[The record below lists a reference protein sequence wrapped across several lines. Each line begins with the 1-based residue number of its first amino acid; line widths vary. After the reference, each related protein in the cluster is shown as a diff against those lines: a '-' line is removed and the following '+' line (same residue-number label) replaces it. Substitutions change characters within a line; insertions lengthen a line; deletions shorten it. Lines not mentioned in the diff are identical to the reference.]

1 MPEDATRAD
10 IAWSI
15 RLRTAA
21 GSRPLGRYTGRFTG
35 LIRCLDHVQRHA
47 REWLSRRVEIARHI
61 AVAPREHRAAAGYPL
76 LADEAE
82 RAGADRLGARH
93 HQVRGANAFG
103 RDGAC
108 RAAHLA
114 YVSAMRR
121 LAAMLTALAAL
132 SACAAPQTG
141 APPTQPEVRP
151 RVSVLDLDAVP
162 LPSPEARP
170 VYARFL
176 TYPAPRAFAI
186 GEAGGIAWTAG
197 APSTAVAVDRA
208 LAGCQRA
215 NRNRPCR
222 LYARDQHVVW
232 NGEPESDDPPPEGTG
247 GPGWMLFV
255 PPGTLHHGPSGRGA
269 VLWTHGRGGEPASPQ
284 ARMPQPFVQRFNN
297 AGFDVWLLLRE
308 PRADRN
314 YDRVRSFADETLRE
328 AARWL
333 RAERGYNRVIAAGQS
348 AGGWAALAALDTPG
362 LLDGVI
368 AIAGAGYY
376 VSPDG
381 RQDLLDFD
389 ALLARVRDADAP
401 IVAVMFDGDPLLP
414 NPAASAAAMRR
425 ALAWRNGSLLV
436 IERPA
441 GLTGHGAG
449 ATPAFN
455 DRFGDCLLR
464 LIAEGD
470 RSACRS
476 ADTPT

>member
-1 MPEDATRAD
+1 MTEAGGCDRAC
-10 IAWSI
+10 
-15 RLRTAA
+15 RTA
-21 GSRPLGRYTGRFTG
+21 
-35 LIRCLDHVQRHA
+35 C
-47 REWLSRRVEIARHI
+47 
-61 AVAPREHRAAAGYPL
+61 
-76 LADEAE
+76 
-82 RAGADRLGARH
+82 
-93 HQVRGANAFG
+93 
-103 RDGAC
+103 
-108 RAAHLA
+108 LA
-114 YVSAMRR
+114 YLWTMRR
-121 LAAMLTALAAL
+121 LSVLLTAQFALAA
-132 SACAAPQTG
+132 CAVPPPG
-141 APPTQPEVRP
+141 APPPDPGPPP
-151 RVSVLDLDAVP
+151 RVSVLDLEAVP

-197 APSTAVAVDRA
+197 APSTGAAVDRA

-222 LYARDQHVVW
+222 LYARDQDVVW
-232 NGEPESDDPPPEGTG
+232 DGEPPADDPIPEGTG
-247 GPGWMLFV
+247 GPGWMLFM
-255 PPGTLHHGPSGRGA
+255 PQGTLHHGPSGRGA

-314 YDRVRSFADETLRE
+314 YDRVRSFADEALRA

-333 RAERGYNRVIAAGQS
+333 RTERGYEQVIAAGQS

-368 AIAGAGYY
+368 AVAGAGYY
-376 VSPDG
+376 VAPDG
-381 RQDLLDFD
+381 RRDLLDFD
-389 ALLARVRDADAP
+389 ALLAGVRDAAAP

-414 NPAASAAAMRR
+414 DPAGSAAAMRR
-425 ALAWRNGSLLV
+425 ALAWRDGPLLV

-441 GLTGHGAG
+441 GLAGHGAG
-449 ATPAFN
+449 AAPAFN

-470 RSACRS
+470 RAACPFARLP
-476 ADTPT
+476 PT